1 MWCVATGGSPT
12 VCHHWRVSHPLC
24 LLTAHKVA
32 SYGDHCAASI
42 FLTHISS
49 SSIIFT
55 MTRKKQNRNPSTI
68 IPVTPFGVLPVQPQQ
83 PQLKGFIQVFF
94 IFGLFWFLVPSPGD
108 NRWTLGQKS
117 IPNESLPL
125 YCVMSD
131 TVINRELNVKYILND
146 C

>member
-1 MWCVATGGSPT
+1 
-12 VCHHWRVSHPLC
+12 
-24 LLTAHKVA
+24 
-32 SYGDHCAASI
+32 
-42 FLTHISS
+42 
-49 SSIIFT
+49 

-83 PQLKGFIQVFF
+83 PQLKGLIQVFF
-94 IFGLFWFLVPSPGD
+94 IIVIFGLFWFLVSSLDD
-108 NRWTLGQKS
+108 NRWKLGQKS
-117 IPNESLPL
+117 NPNESLPL